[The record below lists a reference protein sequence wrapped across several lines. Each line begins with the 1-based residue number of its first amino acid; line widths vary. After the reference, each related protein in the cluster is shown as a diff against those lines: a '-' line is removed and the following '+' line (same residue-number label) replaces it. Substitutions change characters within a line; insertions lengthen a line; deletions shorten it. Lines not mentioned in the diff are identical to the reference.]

1 MHFHHFLLPRPGDG
15 HRAGSHRGRRP
26 RQAVAVSPKDHSPSG
41 PSGDADPGPPSAN
54 PGNDPV
60 LLRRAQVLEWC
71 DRGQKAGYACF
82 GLAMVVFFVGFV
94 VQFRPWIVTTI
105 VALLALGS
113 IVFIPAV
120 IFGYAAKAADKE
132 DRGEKFGY

>member
-1 MHFHHFLLPRPGDG
+1 MSTEAHP
-15 HRAGSHRGRRP
+15 
-26 RQAVAVSPKDHSPSG
+26 PSQE
-41 PSGDADPGPPSAN
+41 PTDPASLPPSAN

-60 LLRRAQVLEWC
+60 LLRRAAVLAWC

-113 IVFIPAV
+113 VVFIPAV

>member
-1 MHFHHFLLPRPGDG
+1 
-15 HRAGSHRGRRP
+15 
-26 RQAVAVSPKDHSPSG
+26 VSSKAHPPSD
-41 PSGDADPGPPSAN
+41 SESDPQSEPPSAN
-54 PGNDPV
+54 PGDDPV

>member
-1 MHFHHFLLPRPGDG
+1 MHFHYFSFASSPRGR
-15 HRAGSHRGRRP
+15 RAGSHRGHRP
-26 RQAVAVSPKDHSPSG
+26 RQAVAVSSTAHPPSD
-41 PSGDADPGPPSAN
+41 PAGDADAGPPSAN

-71 DRGQKAGYACF
+71 DRGQKTGYACF

>member
-1 MHFHHFLLPRPGDG
+1 M
-15 HRAGSHRGRRP
+15 S
-26 RQAVAVSPKDHSPSG
+26 RQARPPSEE
-41 PSGDADPGPPSAN
+41 PTDPATLPPSAN
-54 PGNDPV
+54 PGDDPV
-60 LLRRAQVLEWC
+60 LQRRAQVLAWC
-71 DRGQKAGYACF
+71 DRGQRTGYACF
-82 GLAMVVFFVGFV
+82 GLAMVVFVVGFV

>member
-1 MHFHHFLLPRPGDG
+1 MLFHYFSFAALRAAGP
-15 HRAGSHRGRRP
+15 AGSHRDHRP
-26 RQAVAVSPKDHSPSG
+26 GQAVAVSSKAHPPSD
-41 PSGDADPGPPSAN
+41 PSAGPPSAN

-60 LLRRAQVLEWC
+60 LLRRAQVLQWC
-71 DRGQKAGYACF
+71 DRGQKVGYACF

>member
-1 MHFHHFLLPRPGDG
+1 MLFHYFLFQRSTIGAHPGSHCGHRPG
-15 HRAGSHRGRRP
+15 
-26 RQAVAVSPKDHSPSG
+26 QAVAVSSKAHPPSG
-41 PSGDADPGPPSAN
+41 HSGDAVDGPPSAN
-54 PGNDPV
+54 PGDDPV
-60 LLRRAQVLEWC
+60 LLRRAQVLAWC

>member
-1 MHFHHFLLPRPGDG
+1 MTFHYFSFISPTAVAHP
-15 HRAGSHRGRRP
+15 GSHRGPRP
-26 RQAVAVSPKDHSPSG
+26 GQAVAVSSKAHPPSG

-71 DRGQKAGYACF
+71 DRGQKTGYACF